1 MGVKHSEEY
10 FLNKPINAI
19 HTMKRVLLF
28 LATNLAII
36 VVASITL
43 SILGVGSFLD
53 ETGTGLNLQNLLIF
67 CLVFGMAGSFISLL
81 LSKKIAKWS
90 MKVKIIDQPQNSQE
104 EWLVRTVESQA
115 REAGIGM
122 PEVGIFQAQQANAF
136 ATGANRN
143 KALVAV
149 SSGMMQ
155 RFDRD
160 EIEAVLGHEVGH
172 VANGDMITL
181 ALIQGVVNTFVMF
194 LARIVG
200 FVVDRVVLKN
210 EEGLGIGYFITT
222 ILTEIVLAILAS
234 TIVFWFSRKREF
246 VADRAGARLA
256 SRQGMINAL
265 QRLKAESKVPNQLP
279 ESMQAFGITG
289 GKKGGLKA
297 LFMTHPPLEERIAA
311 LQNLSD

>member
-1 MGVKHSEEY
+1 
-10 FLNKPINAI
+10 
-19 HTMKRVLLF
+19 MKRVLLF
-28 LATNLAII
+28 LGTNLAII

-43 SILGVGSFLD
+43 NLLGVGSFLD
-53 ETGTGLNLQNLLIF
+53 ETGTNLNLQALLIF
-67 CLVFGMAGSFISLL
+67 CFVFGMMGSFISLL

-90 MKVKIIDQPQNSQE
+90 MKVQIIDKPRNSEE
-104 EWLVRTVESQA
+104 EWLFRTIEKQA
-115 REAGIGM
+115 KEAGIGM
-122 PEVGIFQAQQANAF
+122 PEVGVFEAQQANAF

-210 EEGLGIGYFITT
+210 EEGLGIGYFVTT
-222 ILTEIVLAILAS
+222 IAAEIVLAILAS
-234 TIVFWFSRKREF
+234 TIVFWFSRRREF
-246 VADRAGARLA
+246 VADAAGARLG

-265 QRLKAESKVPNQLP
+265 QRLKTESQVPNQLP

-289 GKKGGLKA
+289 GKKKGFKA
-297 LFMTHPPLEERIAA
+297 LFTTHPPLEDRIAA
-311 LQNLSD
+311 LQNMTD